1 MLYISLAIIQIV
13 FFEANFLVYRTIRD
27 IFSFTGEPLLVLK
40 IIFVILSISF
50 IATSALAHAFKNKI
64 VKIIYTAAAI
74 WFGFLMYFLLASA
87 LYWIVVIFGGKEI
100 SNSESAFAG
109 MIFFAGAT
117 LTGIWGMINA
127 SRIRIKRIAL
137 YIPNMPKVWKNRK
150 AVLISDMHLG
160 QIRGKSFALKI
171 TNIIKWLSQDIVFL
185 AGDTFDG
192 VMVNMD
198 ECLAPF
204 SEIKASLGIFSVI
217 GNHEEFKEDSAR
229 KYISAMQ
236 KNGIKTLEN

>member
-1 MLYISLAIIQIV
+1 
-13 FFEANFLVYRTIRD
+13 
-27 IFSFTGEPLLVLK
+27 
-40 IIFVILSISF
+40 
-50 IATSALAHAFKNKI
+50 
-64 VKIIYTAAAI
+64 
-74 WFGFLMYFLLASA
+74 
-87 LYWIVVIFGGKEI
+87 
-100 SNSESAFAG
+100 

-171 TNIIKWLSQDIVFL
+171 ANIIKWLSPDIVFL

-236 KNGIKTLEN
+236 KNGIKTLENESMIIDGTTIIIKSHAT